1 MADFALSFHDLMLID
16 GFKDAVDSQNKKV
29 FDIILYDN
37 GIDTSIGYDIVA
49 CTHRVLPRRG
59 ESEGKLYT
67 GFRVE
72 GEERIDE
79 DWLNSGCASLEAKI
93 AGCKDPELRKE
104 LRKMSYQGATSI
116 ESQYKSK
123 E

>member
-1 MADFALSFHDLMLID
+1 MADYNLSFHDLMLID
-16 GFKDAVDSQNKKV
+16 GFKDAVDSDNKKV
-29 FDIILYDN
+29 FEAILFAN
-37 GIDTSIGYDIVA
+37 GMDMNNAYEIVA

-72 GEERIDE
+72 GFERIDAE
-79 DWLNSGCASLEAKI
+79 WLATGAASLEAQI
-93 AGCKDPELRKE
+93 AGCKDADLRKE
-104 LRKMSYQGATSI
+104 LRKMAYQGATDRLI
-116 ESQYKSK
+116 E